1 MRGHRI
7 IFMVISFVI
16 FIVTPVFSSDIVSR
30 TLLSM
35 IQSFIGRRYLSR
47 EDSVKPPLSIYID
60 EASNIIYPGIEDL
73 FNKAG
78 GAGVWIQA
86 FTQSQADMEA
96 EIGAERAKKILDN
109 TNTKIFMRVNDVS
122 TAEYIS
128 DYSGESRRYSPL
140 LSLNVIQFEFFSD
153 YLTVSGRCYY
163 DQGSYRK
170 GYHAGRYFKPAN
182 PRVLLFFL

>member
-73 FNKAG
+73 FNK
-78 GAGVWIQA
+78 
-86 FTQSQADMEA
+86 
-96 EIGAERAKKILDN
+96 
-109 TNTKIFMRVNDVS
+109 
-122 TAEYIS
+122 
-128 DYSGESRRYSPL
+128 SRRSRRMDTGIYSITGGYGGG
-140 LSLNVIQFEFFSD
+140 N
-153 YLTVSGRCYY
+153 RRRA
-163 DQGSYRK
+163 RK
-170 GYHAGRYFKPAN
+170 KDTG
-182 PRVLLFFL
+182 